1 MENFNFDKFN
11 GMIKETISD
20 YYKYH
25 DADNFSRIDDML
37 KVCRNYGFTK
47 EQVPQLIEMQNIIL
61 IG

>member
-11 GMIKETISD
+11 GMIKKTISD
-20 YYKYH
+20 YYKYQ
-25 DADNFSRIDDML
+25 DADNFFHIDDML
-37 KVCRNYGFTK
+37 NVCRNYGFTK